1 MIGIPWFI
9 AALLGGLRFV
19 AGSIAVQALLG
30 LGVGVVTYTG
40 ADISLEY
47 LKGQAL
53 SNLSGLPRE
62 LLGLLAFM
70 KVGVFINI
78 VISAMVA
85 RMTMTGV
92 RNAAGAIAI
101 KRFLKL

>member
-1 MIGIPWFI
+1 MPWFI
-9 AALLGGLRFV
+9 ASLLGGLRFA
-19 AGSIAVQALLG
+19 AGSIVVQALMG

-40 ADISLEY
+40 ADISLDY

-53 SNLSGLPRE
+53 ANLSGLPAE
-62 LLGLLAFM
+62 LLGLLSFI

-78 VISAMVA
+78 IISAMVA
-85 RMTMTGV
+85 RLTMTGV

-101 KRFLKL
+101 KRFLKI